1 MAHKTKA
8 TMPGRQCSTENR
20 EQDQHT
26 RPVAGGQRLSAPEI
40 TGTAALARFTP
51 VLAFTP
57 RRGTA
62 LQHTQSPEFSGD
74 AILKIVGC
82 ILITS
87 QYFPQWGECEPVA
100 GALILRTS
108 FRVAQMQLGTYPQLW
123 GNSNIECRGQRN
135 FTPAV
140 FTHDFVDLTYTKN
153 VGQTPDLAF
162 AQPFDSTPRLSS
174 SRRNKRFIQPDLL
187 SSPSSFMAMASLSDN
202 SLSSLNC
209 TTWRSLFSL
218 VDIVNSCDLVCSGV
232 DNVLH
237 CMTLSKAKPG
247 SARTLTRPLTTN
259 VIASNEAAMKDHITH
274 PQGRDSDNQ
283 KLMPAYTWLFLG
295 TPKGQ
300 TCTPVVIRTAADT
313 EEEARAWYPRWDLT
327 FAAKIRSECSLYQY
341 RNGAFEL
348 TVSGLEVRHA

>member
-1 MAHKTKA
+1 MLDKTKA
-8 TMPGRQCSTENR
+8 TMRGRQCSTENR
-20 EQDQHT
+20 EQNQHT
-26 RPVAGGQRLSAPEI
+26 RPVAGGQRSSDVILSVS
-40 TGTAALARFTP
+40 GTAPMAQLMRNNQSPEFSVATISKIVGYIFR
-51 VLAFTP
+51 VG
-57 RRGTA
+57 GTA
-62 LQHTQSPEFSGD
+62 LQHT
-74 AILKIVGC
+74 
-82 ILITS
+82 
-87 QYFPQWGECEPVA
+87 QYFPQWGECEPVV
-100 GALILRTS
+100 GTLILRPS
-108 FRVAQMQLGTYPQLW
+108 LGGVQILPLCSPVL
-123 GNSNIECRGQRN
+123 GRSN
-135 FTPAV
+135 TWYWA
-140 FTHDFVDLTYTKN
+140 YTKN

-162 AQPFDSTPRLSS
+162 AQPFGSMPRLSS
-174 SRRNKRFIQPDLL
+174 SRRNKRLIQPDLL

-209 TTWRSLFSL
+209 TTWRSLLSL

-247 SARTLTRPLTTN
+247 SARTLTGPLTTN

-300 TCTPVVIRTAADT
+300 TCTPVVIRTTADT